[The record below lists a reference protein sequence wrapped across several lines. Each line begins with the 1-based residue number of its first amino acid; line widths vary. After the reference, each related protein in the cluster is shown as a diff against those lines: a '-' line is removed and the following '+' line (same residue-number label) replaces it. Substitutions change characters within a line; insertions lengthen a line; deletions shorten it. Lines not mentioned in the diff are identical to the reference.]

1 MKNIFELSSC
11 YILKNFDKEL
21 LLKQYGSYLYVGKH
35 KYRIVREKTHV
46 RLKRHKGFFEG
57 ANYIPPVIKCYFI
70 DNEEKGIELIFY
82 VSWLHLFSEI
92 ISIIFFLLS
101 FVISCIMFF
110 NDNININIAIL
121 LLSGLLYFL
130 LTNLYLHFFFE
141 KEKQFAVED
150 LKSLNRV
157 K

>member
-57 ANYIPPVIKCYFI
+57 ANYIPPVIKCYFLKMKKK
-70 DNEEKGIELIFY
+70 EWK
-82 VSWLHLFSEI
+82 
-92 ISIIFFLLS
+92 
-101 FVISCIMFF
+101 
-110 NDNININIAIL
+110 
-121 LLSGLLYFL
+121 
-130 LTNLYLHFFFE
+130 LHF
-141 KEKQFAVED
+141 V
-150 LKSLNRV
+150 
-157 K
+157 